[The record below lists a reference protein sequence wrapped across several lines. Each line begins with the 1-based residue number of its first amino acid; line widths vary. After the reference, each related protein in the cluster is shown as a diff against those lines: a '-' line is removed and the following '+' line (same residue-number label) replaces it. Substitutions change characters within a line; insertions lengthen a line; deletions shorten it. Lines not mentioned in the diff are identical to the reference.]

1 MDKDLSI
8 FNGENLDQIQS
19 TVGEL
24 KNYFNKGLRD
34 GTDLVLV
41 MACNTIEKLVTLIKE
56 STSKDTIEIIEEN
69 NRLKKENA
77 ILRSKFDSIAQIT
90 NSIKEK

>member
-24 KNYFNKGLRD
+24 KNYLNKGLRG

-41 MACNTIEKLVTLIKE
+41 MACNTIERLITLIKE

-90 NSIKEK
+90 NSIKDK